1 MFFRTIFGIP
11 GAAVI
16 TALLFLAMAWMIKQE
31 ASPGEPTA
39 GPEISITAKLEPSDP
54 TKKIKPPPRSE
65 LAKAPETKIE
75 TPAKSGPVG
84 PIKVGPLPGPK
95 KGEGPITL
103 PPVLT
108 PTVRIP
114 PAYPESCATRGVEGV
129 VVVEFDVT
137 PEGSVSEPRI
147 VSSSNSCFDRAVMRA
162 IVNWKYSPQT
172 DSDGRPT
179 MRRGVR
185 ETLVFELTE

>member
-1 MFFRTIFGIP
+1 MFFRWIFGFP

-16 TALLFLAMAWMIKQE
+16 TGLLFLAMAWMIKQE
-31 ASPGEPTA
+31 APPVDPTA
-39 GPEISITAKLEPSDP
+39 GPEISITAKLKPSDP
-54 TKKIKPPPRSE
+54 REKMKTPPRKDLS
-65 LAKAPETKIE
+65 KSPETKIDL
-75 TPAKSGPVG
+75 PQKSGPVG
-84 PIKVGPLPGPK
+84 PIEIGVLPGPK
-95 KGEGPITL
+95 KGEGPISL
-103 PPVLT
+103 PTVLS

-137 PEGSVSEPRI
+137 PEGSVADPRI
-147 VSSSNSCFDRAVMRA
+147 VSSSNSCFDRAVIRA